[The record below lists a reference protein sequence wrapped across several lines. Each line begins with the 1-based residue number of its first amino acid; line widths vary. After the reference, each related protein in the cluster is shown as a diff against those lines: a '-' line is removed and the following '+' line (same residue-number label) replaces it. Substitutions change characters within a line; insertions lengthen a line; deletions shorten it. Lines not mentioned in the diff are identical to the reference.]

1 MHSQQFHTE
10 GGKKLFIA
18 HTVSSSLLDNQA
30 FDGLHDRLVLAKA
43 VPEQHPQ
50 RPNIRM
56 SREKEPA
63 TI

>member
-1 MHSQQFHTE
+1 MNRT
-10 GGKKLFIA
+10 LFMKSLD
-18 HTVSSSLLDNQA
+18 TVFSSLLDNQA

-43 VPEQHPQ
+43 IPEQHPQ

-56 SREKEPA
+56 PREKEPA